1 MLTADCYRN
10 QWGWLRSVLFHVMPN
25 CTRSARK
32 VKRQEV
38 MTTDDFISALN
49 IAVERGDLTSNQKS
63 DISENLSGYEGI
75 DFVLRDQSGKVVA
88 KINQGLVIGK
98 LEREGKVVSNN
109 PYSNERGAVKWANSM
124 GYPVPSKWNGC
135 LSTFLVIIGLCA
147 YVIPGVILLLIVWNN
162 GRQYERDMK
171 SLIEKWID
179 AGKPEPGVKARD
191 VELLEKI
198 EEKPTESPS
207 TESRL
212 EELQSMKEKGL
223 ISQEEY
229 DTLRKKALGL

>member
-1 MLTADCYRN
+1 
-10 QWGWLRSVLFHVMPN
+10 
-25 CTRSARK
+25 
-32 VKRQEV
+32 

-109 PYSNERGAVKWANSM
+109 PYSNEKGAVKWANSM

-179 AGKPEPGVKARD
+179 AGKPEPGVKAKP
-191 VELLEKI
+191 VEQLEKV
-198 EEKPTESPS
+198 EEKPATSPS

-212 EELQSMKEKGL
+212 AELLSMKEKGL

-229 DTLRKKALGL
+229 DTLRKKALGI

>member
-1 MLTADCYRN
+1 
-10 QWGWLRSVLFHVMPN
+10 
-25 CTRSARK
+25 
-32 VKRQEV
+32 

-109 PYSNERGAVKWANSM
+109 PYSNEKGAVKWANSM

-179 AGKPEPGVKARD
+179 AGKPEPGVKAKP
-191 VELLEKI
+191 VEQLEKV
-198 EEKPTESPS
+198 EEKPATSPS

-212 EELQSMKEKGL
+212 AELLSMKEKGL

-229 DTLRKKALGL
+229 ETLRKKALGL